1 MICSQGRTKTGG
13 NVGQPAFLNLKLF
26 KNTTSVSAVL
36 FLFICTGI
44 VVVGDLQRNRR
55 NCIQDP
61 RHLIRRHLAILHTP
75 DLASLAQT
83 LESDGEFPALGLVD
97 EEDVALAVCVADRG
111 AEDVEVFGGLCAGL

>member
-1 MICSQGRTKTGG
+1 MFGH
-13 NVGQPAFLNLKLF
+13 PAFLNLKLF
-26 KNTTSVSAVL
+26 KRHHDVCCSF

-55 NCIQDP
+55 NRIQDP
-61 RHLIRRHLAILHTP
+61 RHLIRRHLAVLHTP
-75 DLASLAQT
+75 DLASLAQA

-97 EEDVALAVCVADRG
+97 EEDVALAVGVADRG